1 MYECEC
7 YGIGSNPK
15 AASCGNGFSG
25 FAGICGNKVLDV
37 GTDITGAT
45 SMRAMSMCGCSGDS
59 PGIIPESPL
68 MPAARMRSAACG
80 CSGEYVAEPVV
91 VVPDVP
97 LSELPVASSMAFDP
111 MGAYIPE
118 IRMRA
123 NSISR
128 GGFMGYNNDGY
139 PVFMSSAVGE
149 FNLTNAL
156 ATTAIC
162 AGGLAFGWVVAGAV
176 LNYFK

>member
-1 MYECEC
+1 
-7 YGIGSNPK
+7 
-15 AASCGNGFSG
+15 
-25 FAGICGNKVLDV
+25 
-37 GTDITGAT
+37 
-45 SMRAMSMCGCSGDS
+45 MRAMSMCGCSGNS
-59 PGIIPESPL
+59 PGIIPEGTVT
-68 MPAARMRSAACG
+68 PAARMRSAACG
-80 CSGEYVAEPVV
+80 CSGEYVRDPV

-123 NSISR
+123 KSFAP
-128 GGFMGYNNDGY
+128 GTFMGYDNTGY
-139 PVFMSSAVGE
+139 PVFMSSAVGD

-176 LNYFK
+176 LNYFR